1 MGKYKLII
9 ESTLLKEISL
19 DEAFDILDK
28 RLQKMFKNYIF
39 LSQVKSGETKEEAK
53 EAVKWFYTEEG
64 RDARETVI
72 KSIRRH
78 ILRSI
83 PEDIEEGQEAMAI
96 LWITRVA
103 QNDIINFIRDASRYH
118 VADDLEYERGNM
130 FERFFHWQQFME
142 PNDLNKIKSFEELEN
157 VTRAAVP
164 VIKKYQEE
172 QAYADASKG
181 KEILRDDENW
191 EIVAIHNK
199 GAACELGKGTDW
211 CTAAPG
217 LDYFK
222 QYYTPESPLFFF
234 KNKKTGERRQFH
246 YTSDQFMDENDYR
259 VSDAEFYTLHK
270 LLLQTGAA
278 EKYEILK
285 NNIKYENLRLTGEMG
300 EAFADGDLKSL
311 GKKAEELI
319 DEVVQTG
326 RRNGVYKIFRL
337 YSNLSEDKVE
347 QIIAP
352 DGFDYDVI
360 GDEPLPSSGELE
372 TLPAALL
379 RGFILN
385 KDNEESAKRS
395 MNYGA
400 PGGGGARAEHH
411 FILGVFEI
419 AKSIDSNAK
428 GPATEKLV
436 NLIEENFLKPV
447 AEGSLDKMINQI
459 AATAAINFMEFFEPD
474 TFLEILENWAK
485 EKEERSDGVSFSV
498 QGPTTGLE
506 HFHMLIN
513 KIIVYLRDYIPTS
526 LRKKIIEN
534 KEVPRRMLDH
544 LFLDEEIFNKE
555 YLESVLEKDIN
566 GTTRRNIERALSS
579 DRFARFQKSLPQ
591 RKRSYPKKEKKDE
604 PKKEL
609 RETKRRITLRIKI
622 NKK

>member
-9 ESTLLKEISL
+9 ESTLLKEVSL

-164 VIKKYQEE
+164 AIKKYQEE
-172 QAYADASKG
+172 QQYADASKG

-199 GAACELGKGTDW
+199 GAACQLGKGTDW

-234 KNKKTGERRQFH
+234 KNKKTGDRRQFH

-326 RRNGVYKIFRL
+326 KKNGVWNILQHYIRI
-337 YSNLSEDKVE
+337 SEDKVL
-347 QIIAP
+347 QITAP
-352 DGFDYDVI
+352 DGIDYDAI
-360 GDEPLPSSGELE
+360 GNEPLPSSGELE

-379 RGFILN
+379 QGFILN
-385 KDNEESAKRS
+385 KDNEKLIIRS
-395 MNYGA
+395 MR
-400 PGGGGARAEHH
+400 GGAHQELN

-419 AKSIDSNAK
+419 AGQIDSGK

-436 NLIEENFLKPV
+436 DLIEENFLKPV
-447 AEGSLDKMINQI
+447 AEGSLDKVINQI
-459 AATAAINFMEFFEPD
+459 AATAAINFTGFFEPD
-474 TFLEILENWAK
+474 IFLEILETWAN

-506 HFHMLIN
+506 YFHMLIN
-513 KIIVYLRDYIPTS
+513 KIIVFLRDYIPTS

-534 KEVPRRMLDH
+534 KEVPRRMLDN
-544 LFLDEEIFNKE
+544 LLLDEEIFNKE

-566 GTTRRNIERALSS
+566 ETTRRNIERALGS
-579 DRFARFQKSLPQ
+579 DRFARLQQSLP
-591 RKRSYPKKEKKDE
+591 KRRRQYPKKEKKDE

>member
-1 MGKYKLII
+1 MGKFRLII
-9 ESTLLKEISL
+9 ESTLLKEVSL
-19 DEAFDILDK
+19 GDALDILEK

-64 RDARETVI
+64 RDARETVV
-72 KSIRRH
+72 KATRRH
-78 ILRSI
+78 IMRSI
-83 PEDIEEGQEAMAI
+83 PEDIEESQEAMII
-96 LWITRVA
+96 LWMLRAA
-103 QNDIINFIRDASRYH
+103 QNDIINFTYEAGESF
-118 VADDLEYERGNM
+118 ANDLEFDRRNV

-157 VTRAAVP
+157 VVRAAAP
-164 VIKKYQEE
+164 AIKKYQEK
-172 QAYADASKG
+172 QKYADAEQG
-181 KEILRDDENW
+181 QEIFRDDDDW
-191 EIVAIHNK
+191 KIVAIHNK
-199 GAACELGKGTDW
+199 GAACELGKETGW

-217 LDYFK
+217 LDYFEE
-222 QYYTPESPLFFF
+222 YYTPESPLFFF
-234 KNKKTGERRQFH
+234 KNKKTGDRRQFH
-246 YTSDQFMDENDYR
+246 YTTDQFMDDSIPQKQI
-259 VSDAEFYTLHK
+259 SDAEFYTLHK

-278 EKYEILK
+278 GKYPILR

-311 GKKAEELI
+311 GKKAEEFI
-319 DEVVQTG
+319 DEAVQTG
-326 RRNGVYKIFRL
+326 KRNGVWNILQHYIR
-337 YSNLSEDKVE
+337 LSEDKVL
-347 QIIAP
+347 QITAP

-372 TLPAALL
+372 TLPAAFL

-385 KDNEESAKRS
+385 KDNEKLIKRS
-395 MNYGA
+395 MNSGV
-400 PGGGGARAEHH
+400 RREIN
-411 FILGVFEI
+411 FILAVFEM
-419 AKSIDSNAK
+419 AGQIDSGK

-436 NLIEENFLKPV
+436 DLIEENFLKPV
-447 AEGSLDKMINQI
+447 AEGSLDKMTNQI
-459 AATAAINFMEFFEPD
+459 AATAAANFIGFFEPD
-474 TFLEILENWAK
+474 IFLEILENWAN

-506 HFHMLIN
+506 FFHILIN
-513 KIIVYLRDYIPTS
+513 RIIVFLRDYIPTS

-544 LFLDEEIFNKE
+544 LFLDEEVFNKE

-566 GTTRRNIERALSS
+566 ETTRRNIERALGS
-579 DRFARFQKSLPQ
+579 DRFARLQRRLPN
-591 RKRSYPKKEKKDE
+591 RRRNYPKKEKKDE

-609 RETKRRITLRIKI
+609 RERKARRVFKIKI

>member
-1 MGKYKLII
+1 MGKFRLII
-9 ESTLLKEISL
+9 ESTLLKEVSL

-64 RDARETVI
+64 RDARETVV
-72 KSIRRH
+72 KATKRH

-83 PEDIEEGQEAMAI
+83 PEDIEDGQEAMAL

-103 QNDIINFIRDASRYH
+103 QSDIISFITDANEPF
-118 VADDLEYERGNM
+118 ANNLEYERRNM
-130 FERFFHWQQFME
+130 FERFFHWQRFME
-142 PNDLNKIKSFEELEN
+142 PNDLNKIKSFEELKN
-157 VTRAAVP
+157 VIEAADP
-164 VIKKYQEE
+164 AIKKYQEE
-172 QAYADASKG
+172 QQYADAEQG
-181 KEILRDDENW
+181 QETFRDDDDW
-191 EIVAIHNK
+191 KIVAIHNK
-199 GAACELGKGTDW
+199 GAACELGKETDW

-217 LDYFK
+217 LDYFR

-234 KNKKTGERRQFH
+234 KNKKTGDRRQFH
-246 YTSDQFMDENDYR
+246 YTTDQFMDEKDR
-259 VSDAEFYTLHK
+259 QVSDAEFYTLHK

-285 NNIKYENLRLTGEMG
+285 NNGRYENLRLTGEMG

-326 RRNGVYKIFRL
+326 KKNGVYKIFRL
-337 YSNLSEDKVE
+337 YSDLSEDKVE
-347 QIIAP
+347 ENTAP
-352 DGFDYDVI
+352 DGFDYDAI
-360 GDEPLPSSGELE
+360 GDGPPPSSGELE
-372 TLPAALL
+372 TLPAAFL

-385 KDNEESAKRS
+385 KDNEKLAKRS
-395 MNYGA
+395 MNYGVR
-400 PGGGGARAEHH
+400 GEIH
-411 FILGVFEI
+411 FILGVFQI
-419 AKSIDSNAK
+419 AQSIDSNAK

-436 NLIEENFLKPV
+436 DLIEENFLKPV
-447 AEGSLDKMINQI
+447 AEGSLDKMTNQI
-459 AATAAINFMEFFEPD
+459 AATAAANFIGFFEPD
-474 TFLEILENWAK
+474 IFLEILENWAN
-485 EKEERSDGVSFSV
+485 EKEERSDGVPFSV

-506 HFHMLIN
+506 FFHSLIN
-513 KIIVYLRDYIPTS
+513 KIIVFLRDYIPTS

-566 GTTRRNIERALSS
+566 EKTRRNIERALGS
-579 DRFARFQKSLPQ
+579 DRFARLQRSLP
-591 RKRSYPKKEKKDE
+591 KRRRQYPKGEKKDE

-609 RETKRRITLRIKI
+609 RERKARRVFKIKI

>member
-9 ESTLLKEISL
+9 ESTLLKEVSL

-64 RDARETVI
+64 REARETVV
-72 KSIRRH
+72 KATRRH
-78 ILRSI
+78 ILRSVS
-83 PEDIEEGQEAMAI
+83 EDIEDGQEAMAI

-103 QNDIINFIRDASRYH
+103 QSDIITFITEANEPYS
-118 VADDLEYERGNM
+118 YEIEQERRSM

-157 VTRAAVP
+157 VVRAADP
-164 VIKKYQEE
+164 AIKKYQEK
-172 QAYADASKG
+172 QKYADVEQG
-181 KEILRDDENW
+181 QETFRDDDDW
-191 EIVAIHNK
+191 KIVAIHNK
-199 GAACELGKGTDW
+199 GAACELGKKTGW

-222 QYYTPESPLFFF
+222 QYYTPESPLFWF
-234 KNKKTGERRQFH
+234 KNKKTGDRRQFH
-246 YTSDQFMDENDYR
+246 YTSDQFMDEKDHR

-278 EKYEILK
+278 EKYPILR

-326 RRNGVYKIFRL
+326 KRNGVWNILQHYIR
-337 YSNLSEDKVE
+337 LSEDKVL
-347 QIIAP
+347 QITAP
-352 DGFDYDVI
+352 DGIDYDAI

-372 TLPAALL
+372 TLPAAFL
-379 RGFILN
+379 RGFISN
-385 KDNEESAKRS
+385 KDNEKLIKRS
-395 MNYGA
+395 MS
-400 PGGGGARAEHH
+400 GGVNPERN

-419 AKSIDSNAK
+419 AGQIDSNAK

-436 NLIEENFLKPV
+436 DLIEENFLKPV
-447 AEGSLDKMINQI
+447 TEGSLDKMTNQI
-459 AATAAINFMEFFEPD
+459 AATAVINFTEFFEPD
-474 TFLEILENWAK
+474 TFLEILENWAN
-485 EKEERSDGVSFSV
+485 EKEERSADGSFSV

-506 HFHMLIN
+506 FFHMLIN
-513 KIIVYLRDYIPTS
+513 KIIVFLRDYIPTS

-566 GTTRRNIERALSS
+566 ETTRRNIERALGS
-579 DRFARFQKSLPQ
+579 DRFARLQRSLP
-591 RKRSYPKKEKKDE
+591 KRRRQYPKGEKKDE

-609 RETKRRITLRIKI
+609 RERKARRVFKIKI